1 MHDPQDAHANRPQLR
16 YQPRIGERS
25 LMILH
30 PDRAPQLWTEMARH
44 TVRQRRNHCPPLPA
58 LSNVPGDNE

>member
-16 YQPRIGERS
+16 HQPRTGDRS

-30 PDRAPQLWTEMARH
+30 PDKAPQLWTEMARH
-44 TVRQRRNHCPPLPA
+44 TVRQRRNHCPPLA
-58 LSNVPGDNE
+58 